1 MEKMRNIAIIKSCSE
16 IEKNLILSSVE
27 KEDEVLFFQ
36 NEEELLKSQEFEKI
50 EIIFGEPGYST
61 IQSMKNLRWIQMSF
75 AGANKYT
82 SLSNFPGDIVITS
95 ASGAYGY
102 VISEYIVSGLLALIR
117 KLFLYREQVKNG
129 GFHKIEEDDTLE
141 GKRVLIL
148 GTGNI
153 GQETAKKLRCFGCYT
168 VGMCRTMANKSEDFD
183 EVHTIHNLDDQL
195 QNADVVVIAL
205 PGTAETAG
213 MFDAKRME
221 KMKKDA
227 ILVNVGR
234 GVIVNTEDLVN
245 ALQKGLLKGAVL
257 DVTDPEPL
265 PQKHPLRDMENVLLT
280 PHISGI
286 TWGENKF
293 TRKRILDI
301 FCENLKR
308 DKNNETKKN
317 VVDFNK
323 GY

>member
-1 MEKMRNIAIIKSCSE
+1 MMRMIAILKKCLE
-16 IEKNLILSSVE
+16 CEKKLILSSVE
-27 KEDEVLFFQ
+27 KEDQVLFFD
-36 NEEELLKSQEFEKI
+36 NEKELLESDDFANI
-50 EIIFGEPGYST
+50 EIVFGQPECST
-61 IQSMKNLRWIQMSF
+61 IHFMKNLRWIQMSW

-82 SLSNFPGDIVITS
+82 SASDFPDNITLTS
-95 ASGAYGY
+95 ASGAYGW
-102 VISEYIVSGLLALIR
+102 VISEYIVSGILALY
-117 KLFLYREQVKNG
+117 KNLFPYRAQMKSG
-129 GFHKIEEDDTLE
+129 GWSKMKGDDTLE

-153 GQETAKKLRCFGCYT
+153 GQETAKKLRCFGAYT
-168 VGMCRTMANKSEDFD
+168 IGICRTPGNKHLSFD
-183 EVHTIHNLDDQL
+183 EIFTIDSVDTQL
-195 QNADVVVIAL
+195 QSADVVIITL

-213 MFDAKRME
+213 MFDAERIK
-221 KMKKDA
+221 KMKTNA

-234 GVIVNTEDLVN
+234 GFIVNTDELTN
-245 ALQKGLLKGAVL
+245 ALQKGLLRGAVL

-265 PQKHPLRDMENVLLT
+265 PEKHPLRDMENVLLT

-301 FCENLKR
+301 FCENMKR
-308 DKNNETKKN
+308 DRNNEPKKN
-317 VVDFNK
+317 IIDFSK